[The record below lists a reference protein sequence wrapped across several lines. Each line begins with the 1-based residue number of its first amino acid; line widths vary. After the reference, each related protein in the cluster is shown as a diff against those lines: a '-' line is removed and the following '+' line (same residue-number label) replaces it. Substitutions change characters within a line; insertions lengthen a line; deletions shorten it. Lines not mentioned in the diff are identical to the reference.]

1 MAEDSEWLTVQE
13 AAKLSG
19 YNPEHI
25 TRLIRQKKIEARK
38 FSIVWQ
44 VNRESLLA
52 YREKVRQLGEKRGR
66 KNLKP

>member
-1 MAEDSEWLTVQE
+1 MTISGGDWLTVQE

-25 TRLIRQKKIEARK
+25 TRLIRQGKVEARK

-52 YREKVRQLGEKRGR
+52 YQAKTQQLGDKRGR
-66 KNLKP
+66 KP